1 MINHGG
7 FLGGT
12 VVKNLP
18 ANVEDARHRFN
29 PWVRN
34 IPWIRKWQSTPVF
47 LGNPKTEEPVGLQ
60 SVVLQRVRHDRA
72 TEHMRNH
79 KGKEY

>member
-7 FLGGT
+7 FPGGT
-12 VVKNLP
+12 VIKNLP

-34 IPWIRKWQSTPVF
+34 IPWRRK
-47 LGNPKTEEPVGLQ
+47 
-60 SVVLQRVRHDRA
+60 
-72 TEHMRNH
+72 
-79 KGKEY
+79 